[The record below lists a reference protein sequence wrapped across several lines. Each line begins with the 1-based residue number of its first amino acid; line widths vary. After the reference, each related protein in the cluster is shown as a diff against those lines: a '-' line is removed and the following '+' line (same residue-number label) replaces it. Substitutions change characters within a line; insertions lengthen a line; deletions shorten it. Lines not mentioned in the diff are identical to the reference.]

1 MTESE
6 NTEECQNEPPSAVC
20 QRIRINGIVQGV
32 GFRPLVWRLAR
43 ELELSG
49 WVRNDSRGVEIEV
62 CGTQGKVADF
72 IRRLH
77 QDAPPLAR
85 IDTLTSR
92 YTDSVSVSRDF
103 FILDSRG
110 GRAATMIAQDTVV
123 CRDCLREMFDP
134 EGRRWRYAFSNC
146 GHCGPRYTICT
157 GLPFDRQRTS
167 LKAFAMCGKC
177 RAEYARPNDRRLHA
191 EGNCCAKCGPQLT
204 LLDADGSLLAGD
216 VIAQALTLLQDG
228 KIVAIKGPGGFHLAC
243 DARNP
248 AAVARMREHK
258 GHQDSPFPVMFAAAP
273 SAIPYVQFRV
283 GEPGLLNLPE
293 RPIIL
298 LKKRP
303 NCDKKLPGVAPGLA
317 WLGVML
323 PVSPIH
329 YLLFHEAAGRP
340 SGIEWLEQAQDLA
353 LLMSSGNRNSEPV
366 CIDNQEA
373 LTRLSGLADAFIMH
387 DREIVTRCDDSV
399 ARSGP
404 GGLQI
409 IRRSRGYA
417 PRAIKLPYVGPPVL
431 AVGGPVKNT
440 VCITRGD
447 EAFISQNIGELSNP
461 AAFAGFEKTI
471 THLLKMLEV
480 TPTLLAHDLFRDSY
494 SSAVV
499 EGMARQYNIP
509 MLAIQHHHAH
519 IAAILAEHRLTT
531 ATYGL
536 ALDGGEPGIDGT
548 CWGGEL
554 LLVDGARF
562 ERVAHLLPLSLPI
575 NDTPLCSPWRFAA
588 AILHALGRQDE
599 ICRRFPDQPQAAAL
613 AARIA
618 AGENCQPSS
627 SLGRLFDAAAGILT
641 GTHEQSYRD
650 QGALLLEGLAES
662 FGETEPVTDGWRIV
676 DGKLDLLPLF
686 ARLVDEPDPRRGA
699 ALLYATAAAGIADWL
714 QTQAPSG
721 SCIAAAGGCLQNQV
735 FARELRYRLGQCG
748 MNLIEALRVPP
759 SGGGLSLGQA
769 WVAQR
774 YLLGSTPASSS
785 PENYGRRKGDR
796 RQAAPHPA
804 AISSSRE
811 TDIRKANP
819 DL

>member
-1 MTESE
+1 MI
-6 NTEECQNEPPSAVC
+6 EEDEKPSGAVS
-20 QRIRINGIVQGV
+20 QRIRISGVVQGV
-32 GFRPLVWRLAR
+32 GFRPLAWRLAR
-43 ELELSG
+43 ELGLAG

-62 CGTQGKVADF
+62 CGTPDKVEDF
-72 IRRLH
+72 IHRLR

-85 IDTLTSR
+85 IDTLTAR
-92 YTDSVSVSRDF
+92 YTDSVSVSQDF

-157 GLPFDRQRTS
+157 GLPYDRQRTS
-167 LKAFAMCGKC
+167 MNAFAMCGKC
-177 RAEYARPNDRRLHA
+177 RAEYARPHDRRLRA
-191 EGNCCAKCGPQLT
+191 EGNCCPKCGPRLS
-204 LLDADGSLLAGD
+204 LLDATGKPLGND

-243 DARNP
+243 DASNP
-248 AAVARMREHK
+248 AAVARMRERK
-258 GHQDSPFPVMFAAAP
+258 GSQESPLPVMFAGAP
-273 SAIPYVQFRV
+273 SAAPYVQFRV

-303 NCDKKLPGVAPGLA
+303 NCDRKLAGAAPGLD

-340 SGIEWLEQAQDLA
+340 AGIDWLDQAQDLA
-353 LLMSSGNRNSEPV
+353 LLMSSGNLNHEPV

-373 LTRLSGLADAFIMH
+373 LQRLSGLADAFIMH
-387 DREIVTRCDDSV
+387 EREIVTRCDDSV
-399 ARSGP
+399 VRAGP
-404 GGLQI
+404 GGLQV

-417 PRAIKLPYVGPPVL
+417 PRAVRLPYAGPPVL

-440 VCITRGD
+440 VCVTRGD

-461 AAFAGFEKTI
+461 SALAAFEETI
-471 THLLKMLEV
+471 AHLLKMLEV

-494 SSAVV
+494 SSVVV
-499 EGMARQYNIP
+499 EAMARRIGIP

-519 IAAILAEHRLTT
+519 IAAVLAEHRLTC

-536 ALDGGEPGIDGT
+536 ALDGGEPGLDGS

-554 LLVDGARF
+554 LRVDGAHF
-562 ERVAHLLPLSLPI
+562 ERIAHLTPLPLPVS
-575 NDTPLCSPWRFAA
+575 DTPLCFPWRFAA

-599 ICRRFPDQPQAAAL
+599 IVRRFPEQAQAAAL
-613 AARIA
+613 AAQMA
-618 AGENCQPSS
+618 TGENCQLSS
-627 SLGRLFDAAAGILT
+627 SLGRLFDAAAGFFT
-641 GTHEQSYRD
+641 HAHEQTYRD
-650 QGALLLEGLAES
+650 QGALQLEGLADR
-662 FGETEPVTDGWRIV
+662 FGETEPVADGWRIV

-686 ARLVDEPDPRRGA
+686 DRLLDEPDSCRGA

-714 QTQAPSG
+714 QSVVPAG

-774 YLLGSTPASSS
+774 YLLGSAPEAAAPA
-785 PENYGRRKGDR
+785 NHRRRKEDR
-796 RQAAPHPA
+796 G
-804 AISSSRE
+804 S
-811 TDIRKANP
+811 
-819 DL
+819 